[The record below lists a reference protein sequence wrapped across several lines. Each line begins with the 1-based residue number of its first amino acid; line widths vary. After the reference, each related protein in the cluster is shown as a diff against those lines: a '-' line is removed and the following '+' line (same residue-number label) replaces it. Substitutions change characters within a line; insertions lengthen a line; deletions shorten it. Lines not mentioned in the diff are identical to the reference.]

1 MQRFLFAAAMAI
13 SPAAKADLVADWN
26 QYANTAMIA
35 EGPAIAG
42 NPLVM
47 SRTLAIMHLAMYQAI
62 AQGGRKDGQPAG
74 APGAAPEAAAH
85 AAAHMVL
92 ASLYPKQKDA
102 IDRHYGEALAGAQ
115 AGDGRAAAI
124 ASGEAAARL
133 VLAQRQNDGTIGA
146 ADTYRPYAAP
156 GVYVPTGLPVVSN
169 IALRKPFS
177 LAANAQFRPPPPPAL
192 DSAVWARDFNET
204 KEWGAID
211 STRRSPRQSETAR
224 FWEQLGPPAWNQVA
238 RILSGRR
245 TLALADNART
255 YALLNVALFDA
266 YLAVFDAKYHY
277 NFWRPITAIRNGDQ
291 DGNPATERDPA
302 WRPLI
307 DTPPHPEYPCAHCA
321 ADGAA
326 AVVLTAAYGDRQSP
340 AFVLD
345 FRAMP
350 GTTREYDSIR
360 QLVDEVAMARIWGG
374 VHYRNSNQAGEKL
387 GASVGQHVL
396 STMLPSR
403 HP

>member
-1 MQRFLFAAAMAI
+1 MQRFLIAAAMAM

-26 QYANTAMIA
+26 QYANTAMTA
-35 EGPAIAG
+35 EGPAVAG
-42 NPLVM
+42 SPLVM

-62 AQGGRKDGQPAG
+62 DKEGQA
-74 APGAAPEAAAH
+74 ARTSSVAPEAAAH

-92 ASLYPKQKDA
+92 ASLYPRQKDA
-102 IDRHYGEALAGAQ
+102 IDRHYDEAIASVQ

-133 VLAQRQNDGTIGA
+133 VLAQRQNDGTIGG

-169 IALRKPFS
+169 IASRKPFS
-177 LAANAQFRPPPPPAL
+177 LSANAQFRPPPPPAL
-192 DSAVWARDFNET
+192 GSAVWARDFNET

-211 STRRSPRQSETAR
+211 SIRRSSRQSETAR

-238 RILSGRR
+238 RSLSGRR
-245 TLALADNART
+245 PLALADNART
-255 YALLNVALFDA
+255 FALLNVALFDA

-326 AVVLTAAYGDRQSP
+326 AVVLTAAFGDRQSP

-345 FRAMP
+345 YRAMP
-350 GTTREYDSIR
+350 GTTREYGSIR
-360 QLVDEVAMARIWGG
+360 EMVNEVSMARIWGG
-374 VHYRNSNQAGEKL
+374 VHYRNSNEAGEKL
-387 GASVGQHVL
+387 GASVAQHVW
-396 STMLPSR
+396 STMLPPR
-403 HP
+403 HR